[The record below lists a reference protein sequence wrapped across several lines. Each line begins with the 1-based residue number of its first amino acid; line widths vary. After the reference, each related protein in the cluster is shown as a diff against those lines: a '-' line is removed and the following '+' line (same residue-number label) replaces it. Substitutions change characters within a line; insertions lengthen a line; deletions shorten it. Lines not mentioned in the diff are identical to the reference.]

1 MRRRA
6 IGLGLLGVGAFLLAA
21 ALAVRVFL
29 VPVMVSLPLDQ
40 TGATTVS
47 DENAT
52 YFDMKELEQKQGY
65 VEANVRVQGDPESE
79 DADSD
84 VAVWVSGTAITDE
97 NGELVTPTTESTT
110 CLDRHSAESVA
121 CDSAQI
127 NGEPSDVEGLTVTF
141 PLGTEARD
149 YDVWNSNVGAA
160 VPARYVGEEKVEGL
174 TVYRFEQTIPETVID
189 EREVPS
195 ALAGGSGS
203 GNVTAD
209 VVFSNDRTLLVEPTS
224 GKIVK
229 VTENP
234 VTVLRGPDGSAG
246 ITILSADF
254 APDDSGVR
262 KTAGEA
268 ADLRDQITLIRSVI
282 PWALA
287 GLGLVLVV
295 LGLVL
300 VLTGRRAGAHRDS
313 GADVTHDAVPART

>member
-29 VPVMVSLPLDQ
+29 VPVMVRLPLDQ
-40 TGATTVS
+40 TGSTTVS

-52 YFDMKELEQKQGY
+52 YFDMKELEQKSGF
-65 VEANVRVQGDPESE
+65 VEANVQVEGDPEAE

-84 VAVWVSGTAITDE
+84 VAVWLSGTAITDE
-97 NGELVTPTTESTT
+97 DGELVTPTTESTI
-110 CLDRHSAESVA
+110 CLDRHSAESVP
-121 CDSAQI
+121 CDAAQI
-127 NGEPSDVEGLTVTF
+127 NDEPTDIEGLTVTF

-149 YDVWNSNVGAA
+149 YEVWNSNIGAA
-160 VPARYVGEEKVEGL
+160 VPARYVGEEEVEGV
-174 TVYRFEQTIPETVID
+174 TVYRFEQSIPETVID
-189 EREVPS
+189 EREVPA

-203 GNVTAD
+203 GNVTAE

-234 VTVLRGPDGSAG
+234 VTVLRGPNGSTG
-246 ITILSADF
+246 VTILSAQFSPED
-254 APDDSGVR
+254 AAVRDS
-262 KTAGEA
+262 AAEA
-268 ADLRDQITLIRSVI
+268 ADTRDQITLISTVL

-287 GLGLVLVV
+287 ALGVV
-295 LGLVL
+295 LALVGLLL
-300 VLTGRRAGAHRDS
+300 VLTGRRGAHSAPD
-313 GADVTHDAVPART
+313 ADVPEYAVPARS